1 MKKLTLLLLIV
12 LIAVSCTLFDP
23 PEADIDNIEFVQKIL
38 DGYWVVS
45 IAFEDDGTAWCGT
58 LGGYS
63 SGLLRY
69 KDGQVDVFNAENS
82 IINDSTTIWD
92 LDVDSQGRVWIC
104 NDGLV
109 CYEDG
114 NFIRYDSS
122 NSLIPQNS
130 ARSVEIDSDDKIWVT
145 SRRSGGDGGL
155 ISLEN
160 DEFSVFTTENSDL
173 PSETINDIQI
183 DHENNIWLL
192 YFDKI
197 TKFDGNVWKS
207 FTPTQL
213 GFTARMLTE
222 FDINSEDEI
231 CGIIDYSFSSA
242 LYPSIGKPVLYKFN
256 GLSSKIAR
264 GDSTS
269 YFSRIFVDSEDII
282 WCAGYGGIRA
292 YNSDN
297 LKVFTEFDLN
307 HSSFTIAESPDGEIW
322 ISGGG
327 GVHIYQ
333 K

>member
-1 MKKLTLLLLIV
+1 MKKLSLFLLII
-12 LIAVSCTLFDP
+12 LIPLSCTLFDP
-23 PEADIDNIEFVQKIL
+23 PEADVDNIEFVQKIL

-82 IINDSTTIWD
+82 IINDSTTIRD

-130 ARSVEIDSDDKIWVT
+130 TRSVEIDSNDKIWIT
-145 SRRSGGDGGL
+145 SWISSGDGGL

-160 DEFSVFTTENSDL
+160 DVFSVFTTENSGL
-173 PSETINDIQI
+173 PSEIIRDMEI
-183 DHENNIWLL
+183 DNQNNVWLL
-192 YFDKI
+192 YPNKI
-197 TKFDGNVWKS
+197 TKFNGHVWTS
-207 FTPTQL
+207 YLSEDL
-213 GFTARMLTE
+213 GFEPYMLSDFE
-222 FDINSEDEI
+222 INSMDQV
-231 CGIIDYSFSSA
+231 CGIMDFGYSSSM
-242 LYPSIGKPVLYKFN
+242 YSHVGNPVLYKFN
-256 GLSSKIAR
+256 GENAEVVL

-269 YFSRIFVDSEDII
+269 SFFKIYLDLNDNI
-282 WCAGYGGIRA
+282 WCTGFNGIRV
-292 YNSDN
+292 YQFNN
-297 LKVFTEFDLN
+297 LEKFKVFELD
-307 HSSFTIAESPDGEIW
+307 HSPFFICESPDGKIW